1 VSHSTFE
8 ILVCKGPEC
17 AGKGDA
23 DAIHERLCRA
33 VAEQRVSDQVT
44 LGRKNCFGRCSR
56 GPNVYV
62 RSHRAHMHLAGRP
75 KISVLYS
82 RVAVHDVDAIVTQHL
97 IGGRV
102 LEHLIDDFPAPDDLG
117 PDSSENA

>member
-1 VSHSTFE
+1 MSHSTFE

-23 DAIHERLCRA
+23 DAVYQRLCT
-33 VAEQRVSDQVT
+33 VIAEQRMSEQVT

-62 RSHRAHMHLAGRP
+62 RSLRAHVHLAGRP
-75 KISVLYS
+75 KLSILYN
-82 RVAVHDVDAIVTQHL
+82 RVAVHDADAIVTQHL
-97 IGGRV
+97 VGGRV
-102 LEHLIDDFPAPDDLG
+102 LEYLIDDDPAPG
-117 PDSSENA
+117 PGPNSSENA